1 MDQVS
6 GDGRMYLVQPPNTR
20 IRIVFPGGKR
30 KPHIVRA
37 WGKNTRLEFETDTL
51 CARRVMVESE
61 SRDINDH
68 LVSNLCRVCVS
79 MARRIR
85 WI

>member
-37 WGKNTRLEFETDTL
+37 WGKISNSRRVYTL